1 MNGGFVKKFVQV
13 CNKSIGVGVKLTLT
27 EYFDSIMR
35 NALKL
40 IVLIVI
46 MSELNAIKA
55 RLFLI
60 RLFSLSLIVFVVK
73 AGQTILPVINYF

>member
-13 CNKSIGVGVKLTLT
+13 CNKSIEVGVKLTLT

-46 MSELNAIKA
+46 MSELN
-55 RLFLI
+55 
-60 RLFSLSLIVFVVK
+60 
-73 AGQTILPVINYF
+73 